1 LSVVFTIL
9 LVTACAGLLAGANT
23 LTFLTAAVSS
33 AAASWLWRFPIVPHA
48 RELYVT
54 LDPQAPDGAHV
65 LEALRKALA
74 LIRQTGHPVL
84 LRITAITRFAQ
95 PAFRIDVNRNGDLE
109 LFWNARRIALKQP
122 GVWIPDHPLPLTLPN
137 TRSVTLWLE
146 PCGTERIRAALAPWP
161 AARMSYYPWFVAALG
176 IGVACVT
183 DTAWLLAAI
192 LGFAAQSYLLHDQAQ
207 RAPDNP

>member
-1 LSVVFTIL
+1 MMQVFTIL
-9 LVTACAGLLAGANT
+9 LATVCSGLLAGANT
-23 LTFLTAAVSS
+23 LTFLTAAVS
-33 AAASWLWRFPIVPHA
+33 AAASSWLWRFPALPHA

-54 LDPQAPDGAHV
+54 LDPQAPDGTHV

-74 LIRQTGHPVL
+74 LIRQTRHPVL

-95 PAFRIDVNRNGDLE
+95 SAFRIDLDRNGDLE

-122 GVWIPDHPLPLTLPN
+122 GIWLPDHPLPLTLPN
-137 TRSVTLWLE
+137 TRSVTLRLE
-146 PCGTERIRAALAPWP
+146 PCGTERIRASLAPWCV
-161 AARMSYYPWFVAALG
+161 ARMSYPWFVIALG
-176 IGVACVT
+176 IVVACVI

-192 LGFAAQSYLLHDQAQ
+192 LGFAAQSYLLQHQAH